1 MKKILNPYLN
11 KEGYNCV
18 CCAPNNPVGLH
29 LEFWEEGED
38 VLTIWNPGENYQGWI
53 NTLHGG
59 IISMLMDEVAGWVI
73 NRKLQTTGV
82 TMQLNVKYKKPVMTT
97 DSQITVRGRI
107 ASQRRNIV
115 TIHLTLENSK
125 GEVCDEGEAIYF
137 TFGPDKAKEMG
148 FDCCKVEGRNNSPL
162 MMRNLIKEA
171 FLMKTS
177 FYEVFYDAAAA
188 FLLKSQIDRMT
199 IAMLTRLRPPSIIG
213 VLAM

>member
-97 DSQITVRGRI
+97 DSQITVRGHI

-148 FDCCKVEGRNNSPL
+148 FDSCKVEGEEYPPQPVRERLFWDVSHRAEPLSRLHLSPSKGIYFFILKFCFMLNNS
-162 MMRNLIKEA
+162 
-171 FLMKTS
+171 S
-177 FYEVFYDAAAA
+177 
-188 FLLKSQIDRMT
+188 
-199 IAMLTRLRPPSIIG
+199 
-213 VLAM
+213 

>member
-29 LEFWEEGED
+29 LEFWEDGED
-38 VLTIWNPGENYQGWI
+38 ILTIWNPGENYQGWI

-97 DSQITVRGRI
+97 DSQITVRGHI
-107 ASQRRNIV
+107 ASLRRNIV
-115 TIHLTLENSK
+115 TIHLTLENSQ

-148 FDCCKVEGRNNSPL
+148 FDSCKVEG
-162 MMRNLIKEA
+162 E
-171 FLMKTS
+171 
-177 FYEVFYDAAAA
+177 E
-188 FLLKSQIDRMT
+188 
-199 IAMLTRLRPPSIIG
+199 
-213 VLAM
+213 

>member
-1 MKKILNPYLN
+1 MSDQKIVLDMWNLHNEDGSLALLRMHGDVAIIRNQLKISLKMKKILNPYLN

-97 DSQITVRGRI
+97 DSQITVRGHI

-115 TIHLTLENSK
+115 TIHLTLENSQ

-137 TFGPDKAKEMG
+137 TFGPDKAREMG
-148 FDCCKVEGRNNSPL
+148 FDCCKVEG
-162 MMRNLIKEA
+162 E
-171 FLMKTS
+171 
-177 FYEVFYDAAAA
+177 E
-188 FLLKSQIDRMT
+188 
-199 IAMLTRLRPPSIIG
+199 
-213 VLAM
+213 

>member
-59 IISMLMDEVAGWVI
+59 ITSMLMDEVAGWVI

-97 DSQITVRGRI
+97 DSQITVRGHI

-148 FDCCKVEGRNNSPL
+148 FDCCKVEG
-162 MMRNLIKEA
+162 
-171 FLMKTS
+171 
-177 FYEVFYDAAAA
+177 EV
-188 FLLKSQIDRMT
+188 M
-199 IAMLTRLRPPSIIG
+199 G
-213 VLAM
+213 

>member
-1 MKKILNPYLN
+1 MSDQKIVLDMWNLHNEDGSLALLRMHGDVAIIRNQLKISLKMKKILNPYLN

-97 DSQITVRGRI
+97 DSQITVRGHI

-115 TIHLTLENSK
+115 TIHLTLENSQ

-137 TFGPDKAKEMG
+137 TFGPDKAREMG
-148 FDCCKVEGRNNSPL
+148 FDSCKVEG
-162 MMRNLIKEA
+162 E
-171 FLMKTS
+171 
-177 FYEVFYDAAAA
+177 E
-188 FLLKSQIDRMT
+188 
-199 IAMLTRLRPPSIIG
+199 
-213 VLAM
+213 

>member
-73 NRKLQTTGV
+73 NRKLQTTG
-82 TMQLNVKYKKPVMTT
+82 
-97 DSQITVRGRI
+97 
-107 ASQRRNIV
+107 
-115 TIHLTLENSK
+115 
-125 GEVCDEGEAIYF
+125 CD
-137 TFGPDKAKEMG
+137 
-148 FDCCKVEGRNNSPL
+148 
-162 MMRNLIKEA
+162 
-171 FLMKTS
+171 
-177 FYEVFYDAAAA
+177 DAAQREVQEACDDHRFA
-188 FLLKSQIDRMT
+188 DYGAWSHRQS
-199 IAMLTRLRPPSIIG
+199 AP
-213 VLAM
+213 

>member
-38 VLTIWNPGENYQGWI
+38 ILTIWNPGENYQ
-53 NTLHGG
+53 
-59 IISMLMDEVAGWVI
+59 GWVI

-97 DSQITVRGRI
+97 DSQITVRGHI

-115 TIHLTLENSK
+115 TIHLTLKNSK
-125 GEVCDEGEAIYF
+125 GEVCDEGEAVYF
-137 TFGPDKAKEMG
+137 TFGPDKAREMG
-148 FDCCKVEGRNNSPL
+148 FDSCKVEG
-162 MMRNLIKEA
+162 E
-171 FLMKTS
+171 
-177 FYEVFYDAAAA
+177 E
-188 FLLKSQIDRMT
+188 
-199 IAMLTRLRPPSIIG
+199 
-213 VLAM
+213 

>member
-1 MKKILNPYLN
+1 MSDQKIVLDMWNLHNEDGSLALLRMHGDVAIIRNQLKISLKMKKILNPYLN

-97 DSQITVRGRI
+97 DSQITVRGHI

-137 TFGPDKAKEMG
+137 TFGPNKAKEMG
-148 FDCCKVEGRNNSPL
+148 FDSCKVEG
-162 MMRNLIKEA
+162 E
-171 FLMKTS
+171 
-177 FYEVFYDAAAA
+177 E
-188 FLLKSQIDRMT
+188 
-199 IAMLTRLRPPSIIG
+199 
-213 VLAM
+213 

>member
-97 DSQITVRGRI
+97 DSQITVRGHI

-115 TIHLTLENSK
+115 TIHRLWRT
-125 GEVCDEGEAIYF
+125 
-137 TFGPDKAKEMG
+137 PKARFVMRAKPST
-148 FDCCKVEGRNNSPL
+148 SPL
-162 MMRNLIKEA
+162 VRQ
-171 FLMKTS
+171 
-177 FYEVFYDAAAA
+177 
-188 FLLKSQIDRMT
+188 SQGD
-199 IAMLTRLRPPSIIG
+199 G
-213 VLAM
+213 VRQLQGRGEE